1 MLSGLPFKLAIKQ
14 VAEHNRPTCINCGN
28 KIKGG
33 TSGRHFLCSRVPCR
47 QVYRRYKMYW
57 YEQGIPKDEAI
68 ELALHIEEQ
77 KRHALKVIEKLKE
90 VRKVA

>member
-1 MLSGLPFKLAIKQ
+1 
-14 VAEHNRPTCINCGN
+14 
-28 KIKGG
+28 
-33 TSGRHFLCSRVPCR
+33 
-47 QVYRRYKMYW
+47 MYW